1 MWLSVNKNDNN
12 RYLLPCHSIDFN
24 FYFTTTI
31 SIHKCEWKYDKDD
44 DHYYFDDNDSNDNNY
59 YNNFNYNNNDNDYNS
74 TSLIITTIIWFPIL
88 PMKLELTIISQNS
101 PELFY

>member
-1 MWLSVNKNDNN
+1 MTFPLTGIVVAWFSVNKNDNN

-59 YNNFNYNNNDNDYNS
+59 YNNFE
-74 TSLIITTIIWFPIL
+74 LIMIMIIIVL
-88 PMKLELTIISQNS
+88 V
-101 PELFY
+101 